1 MKKRNNRRLLWGL
14 AVVMVLLVFVFLSH
28 WLAPLA
34 ARLNTLN
41 SYYLLSWGAPA
52 VFYEDIDRIGAS
64 FKLEPWRILGLQ
76 LPAFASVMPSDWQA
90 AITPPQPQKPNN
102 PVVSFPVAGGVVIY
116 HSHASEGFVP
126 TSGQAR
132 SKDFSKTVVELGG
145 IIAGALEAKN
155 IPVYHSQNFNDKV
168 YNKSYAESRKI
179 ALEILES
186 HPDVV
191 LMLDLHRDGVGKTA
205 EAGREIT
212 TATVNNRAAG
222 QIMFVISSAHENWQ
236 KNNRVAND
244 LHNLIEDKYPGLS
257 RGIIIRLNSTY
268 NQDLHPGAVLVEIGG
283 HWNTLEEAVYGAQL
297 FADILVEYFGGAQ

>member
-1 MKKRNNRRLLWGL
+1 MKQVRFKQVLKRL
-14 AVVMVLLVFVFLSH
+14 VVIMVMLMFLFLSN

-34 ARLNTLN
+34 AKRNTIN
-41 SYYLLSWGAPA
+41 SFYLLSWGAPA
-52 VFYEDIDRIGAS
+52 VFYEDIDGIGAS

-76 LPAFASVMPSDWQA
+76 LPAFASVKPSDWQA
-90 AITPPQPQKPNN
+90 IITPPQPQKPNK
-102 PVVSFPVAGGVVIY
+102 PVSVPVAGGVVIY

-126 TSGQAR
+126 SSGQAR
-132 SKDFSKTVVELGG
+132 SIDFSKTVVELGR
-145 IIAGALEAKN
+145 IIAGALEDKN
-155 IPVYHSQNFNDKV
+155 IPVYQSQDYFDKV
-168 YNKSYAESRKI
+168 YNKSYAESRQFV
-179 ALEILES
+179 LETLEAR
-186 HPDVV
+186 PDVV

-212 TATVNNRAAG
+212 TATVNSRPAG

-244 LHNLIEDKYPGLS
+244 LHNLTEDKYPGLS

-268 NQDLHPGAVLVEIGG
+268 NQELHPGAILVEIGG

-297 FADILVEYFGGAQ
+297 FAEILVEYFGGVQ